1 MTAERSLAAPLAAL
15 AFRLLLAMDLTIL
28 CSAKALDGALD
39 LVSSTFKVTNLVHD
53 LLGLQSLLEVR
64 RIGLAFAA
72 DKVTDFIQG
81 ETDCFPRKIIS
92 TRTRSDA
99 RYNREVPSRRGLT
112 SSSILIKP

>member
-1 MTAERSLAAPLAAL
+1 
-15 AFRLLLAMDLTIL
+15 MDLTIL

-39 LVSSTFKVTNLVHD
+39 LVSLTFKVTNLVHD

-81 ETDCFPRKIIS
+81 ETELLSTQNHLDAHAIRCAIQSRSTFP
-92 TRTRSDA
+92 A
-99 RYNREVPSRRGLT
+99 GLNE
-112 SSSILIKP
+112 SSILIKP